1 MGRSSLKAPNLTV
14 GDWFIFGYLSLFISA
29 RRRLMSAVIVKPSSL
44 LRFHRALVNRKYSRL
59 FSNKGK
65 TLRRGSARSQSSD
78 NDPLFKSHRWQANL
92 RILDVDEVKS
102 IPYTPM
108 SHRFVERV
116 IGAIRR
122 EYLGHD
128 PFWNSVDLDRKLHE
142 FKDYYN
148 NYRTHEA
155 LSGESPA
162 QFQSRSPQILAQID
176 DHVWRQHCGGLF
188 QTPAAG

>member
-1 MGRSSLKAPNLTV
+1 
-14 GDWFIFGYLSLFISA
+14 
-29 RRRLMSAVIVKPSSL
+29 MSAVIVKPSSL

-65 TLRRGSARSQSSD
+65 TLRRGSARILSSD
-78 NDPLFKSHRWQANL
+78 NDPLFKNHRWQANL
-92 RILDVDEVKS
+92 RILDVDKVKS

-108 SHRFVERV
+108 SHPFVERV
-116 IGAIRR
+116 IGTIRR
-122 EYLGHD
+122 EFLDHV
-128 PFWNSVDLDRKLHE
+128 PFWNSVDLDRKLNE

-162 QFQSRSPQILAQID
+162 QFQSRSPQILAQVD
-176 DHVWRQHCGGLF
+176 DHV
-188 QTPAAG
+188 